1 MMMKKTILIG
11 ALAAAFIV
19 TGGTGL
25 YIASAKDTPV
35 NQASMMQELGID
47 YDQMANMMGTGNLD
61 DMQNYMEE
69 QGVDL
74 DEMKKFMEDGNINF
88 GQMKPL
94 MSKMHP
100 NLDNKELEEMYK
112 SMHGTGGASQSSNF

>member
-74 DEMKKFMEDGNINF
+74 D
-88 GQMKPL
+88 
-94 MSKMHP
+94 
-100 NLDNKELEEMYK
+100 
-112 SMHGTGGASQSSNF
+112 